1 MLRKEASLLLLEDL
15 VLMQVFQMELRE
27 LRELVKMV
35 EKVLWQ

>member
-35 EKVLWQ
+35 EKVLWP